1 MKKLSAA
8 IVAIFAFACYNA
20 SAQTSPAKKADTVSK
35 GQAGSTTQSSP
46 ANPVQPA
53 STPDWLKSD
62 ADKKK
67 DNSTFLASPTTDST
81 KTGTTKSKQKRK

>member
-8 IVAIFAFACYNA
+8 IVAMIFACVLQNA
-20 SAQTSPAKKADTVSK
+20 SAQTSPAKKDTVGK
-35 GQAGSTTQSSP
+35 GQPGATTQSSP

-67 DNSTFLASPTTDST
+67 DNSTFLTSPTTDST
-81 KTGTTKSKQKRK
+81 KSGTTKAKQKRK

>member
-8 IVAIFAFACYNA
+8 IVAIILAGVLQNA
-20 SAQTSPAKKADTVSK
+20 NAQTSPSKTDTVSK
-35 GQAGSTTQSSP
+35 GQTGSTTQSSV

-67 DNSTFLASPTTDST
+67 DSSTIFRSTTTDST
-81 KTGTTKSKQKRK
+81 KAGTTKPKQKSK

>member
-8 IVAIFAFACYNA
+8 IVAIAFACVFQNA
-20 SAQTSPAKKADTVSK
+20 SAQTAPAKKTDTV
-35 GQAGSTTQSSP
+35 GSAATTTTTT
-46 ANPVQPA
+46 NPVQPA

-67 DNSTFLASPTTDST
+67 DNSTFLATPAASDTT
-81 KTGTTKSKQKRK
+81 KTKQKQKRK